1 MSTHHP
7 HYRLAHRVTPRRAAV
22 ALGMVCAFAAAP
34 MVAQAADTNATG
46 TLSAGGLS
54 VAAPPITPF
63 TATLTGV
70 NQTVN
75 TAVGAWSLTDAIGD
89 GAAYNVSVTAGA
101 PSIGGTSIAGSLG
114 GTWLALTPTTATAD
128 ASNPA
133 PASTHPVAIA
143 GSLAVGATAVT
154 IENAAVNTGAGKW
167 DFAGDTG
174 GVQNL
179 AVTIPGNAVPGA
191 YSDTLTYTIAAGVG
205 T

>member
-1 MSTHHP
+1 MTSNRHSDG
-7 HYRLAHRVTPRRAAV
+7 LARHVTLRQAAV

-34 MVAQAADTNATG
+34 AVAQADTTTATG

-70 NQTVN
+70 NQTVH
-75 TAVGAWSLTDAIGD
+75 TAVGAWNLTDAVGD
-89 GAAYNVSVTAGA
+89 GAAYNVSVSAGA

-114 GTWLALTPTTATAD
+114 TTWLALTPTTAAND

-167 DFAGDTG
+167 DFAADTG

-205 T
+205 A

>member
-1 MSTHHP
+1 MSKF
-7 HYRLAHRVTPRRAAV
+7 LVPRGTSARILTGLVVAA
-22 ALGMVCAFAAAP
+22 AIAAAP
-34 MVAQAADTNATG
+34 MVAQADTTNATG

-54 VAAPPITPF
+54 VVAPSIAPF
-63 TATLTGV
+63 TAVLTGV

-75 TAVGAWSLTDAIGD
+75 AAVGAWNLTDAVGD

-114 GTWLALTPTTATAD
+114 ATWLALTPTTATAD
-128 ASNPA
+128 GSNPA
-133 PASTHPVAIA
+133 PPSTHPVAIV
-143 GSLAVGATAVT
+143 GPLAVGATAVT

-167 DFAGDTG
+167 DFAADSG
-174 GVQNL
+174 GTKNL
-179 AVTIPGNAVPGA
+179 AVTIPGNAAPGA

>member
-1 MSTHHP
+1 
-7 HYRLAHRVTPRRAAV
+7 VV
-22 ALGMVCAFAAAP
+22 AE
-34 MVAQAADTNATG
+34 ADTTTATG

-54 VAAPPITPF
+54 VTAPSITPF

-70 NQTVN
+70 NQTVS

-89 GAAYNVSVTAGA
+89 GAAYNVSVSAGA
-101 PSIGGTSIAGSLG
+101 PSVGGTSIAGSLG
-114 GTWLALTPTTATAD
+114 STWLALTPTTSVRD
-128 ASNPA
+128 VNNPA

-167 DFAGDTG
+167 DFAADAG

-179 AVTIPGNAVPGA
+179 SVTIPGNAVPGA

-205 T
+205 A

>member
-1 MSTHHP
+1 MSFQRDHDGVVQHLSLGRT
-7 HYRLAHRVTPRRAAV
+7 AV
-22 ALGMVCAFAAAP
+22 WACVICAFAAAP
-34 MVAQAADTNATG
+34 GMAQAATTAATG
-46 TLSAGGLS
+46 TLTAGGLS
-54 VAAPPITPF
+54 VTAPSITPF

-70 NQTVN
+70 TQTVN
-75 TAVGAWSLTDAIGD
+75 TQVGAWSLTDAVGD
-89 GAAYNVSVTAGA
+89 GAAYNVTVSAGA

-114 GTWLALTPTTATAD
+114 GTWLVLTPTTATAD
-128 ASNPA
+128 VSNPA

-167 DFAGDTG
+167 DFAADTG

-179 AVTIPGNAVPGA
+179 AVTIPGNAVHGA

-205 T
+205 A

>member
-1 MSTHHP
+1 
-7 HYRLAHRVTPRRAAV
+7 
-22 ALGMVCAFAAAP
+22 MVCVFAAAP
-34 MVAQAADTNATG
+34 AVAQADTTAATG
-46 TLSAGGLS
+46 TLSAGELS
-54 VAAPPITPF
+54 VVAPPITAF
-63 TATLTGV
+63 TATLTGT

-89 GAAYNVSVTAGA
+89 GAAYNVSVSAGA

-114 GTWLALTPTTATAD
+114 STWLALTPTTSARD
-128 ASNPA
+128 VNNPA

-143 GSLAVGATAVT
+143 GALAVGATAVT

-167 DFAGDTG
+167 NFAADTG

-205 T
+205 A

>member
-1 MSTHHP
+1 MSKFV
-7 HYRLAHRVTPRRAAV
+7 YPRSSRIIAGLVAV
-22 ALGMVCAFAAAP
+22 SAFAAAP
-34 MVAQAADTNATG
+34 MVAQADTTNATG

-54 VAAPPITPF
+54 VVAPAITPF
-63 TATLTGV
+63 TATLMGV

-75 TAVGAWSLTDAIGD
+75 TAVGAWNLTDAIGD
-89 GAAYNVSVTAGA
+89 GAAYNVSVSAGA

-114 GTWLALTPTTATAD
+114 STWLALTPTTSARD
-128 ASNPA
+128 ANNPA

-167 DFAGDTG
+167 DFAADTG

-179 AVTIPGNAVPGA
+179 SVTIPGNAVPGA

-205 T
+205 A

>member
-1 MSTHHP
+1 MNSLT
-7 HYRLAHRVTPRRAAV
+7 TPRGSRIAAALVV
-22 ALGMVCAFAAAP
+22 ASAFAAAP
-34 MVAQAADTNATG
+34 VVAQADTTAATG

-54 VAAPPITPF
+54 VVAPPITPF
-63 TATLTGV
+63 TAVLTGV

-75 TAVGAWSLTDAIGD
+75 TPVGAWSLTDALGD
-89 GAAYNVSVTAGA
+89 GAAYT
-101 PSIGGTSIAGSLG
+101 IGGTSIAGSLG
-114 GTWLALTPTTATAD
+114 GTWLALTPTTSTPD

-167 DFAGDTG
+167 VFAADTG
-174 GVQNL
+174 GVKDL
-179 AVTIPGNAVPGA
+179 AVTIPGNATPGA

>member
-1 MSTHHP
+1 MSSHRRHA
-7 HYRLAHRVTPRRAAV
+7 LVIHRVNLRRTAI
-22 ALGMVCAFAAAP
+22 ALGTVCAIAAAP
-34 MVAQAADTNATG
+34 AMARADTTAATG
-46 TLSAGGLS
+46 TLTAGGLS
-54 VAAPPITPF
+54 VVAPSITPF
-63 TATLTGV
+63 TAILTGV
-70 NQTVN
+70 DQTVH
-75 TAVGAWSLTDAIGD
+75 TPVGAWSLTDAVGD
-89 GAAYNVSVTAGA
+89 GAAYNVSVSAGP

-167 DFAGDTG
+167 NFAADSG
-174 GVQNL
+174 GVENL

-205 T
+205 A

>member
-1 MSTHHP
+1 MSSHRRHAAVA
-7 HYRLAHRVTPRRAAV
+7 YRVTLRRTAV
-22 ALGMVCAFAAAP
+22 ALGTLCALAAAP
-34 MVAQAADTNATG
+34 GMARAATTAATG
-46 TLSAGGLS
+46 TLTAGGLS
-54 VAAPPITPF
+54 LVAPSITPF
-63 TATLTGV
+63 TAILTGV
-70 NQTVN
+70 NQRVDTP
-75 TAVGAWSLTDAIGD
+75 VGAWSLTDAAGD
-89 GAAYNVSVTAGA
+89 GAAYNVSVSAGA

-114 GTWLALTPTTATAD
+114 STWLALTPTTSTAD

-167 DFAGDTG
+167 DFAADSGA
-174 GVQNL
+174 VANL
-179 AVTIPGNAVPGA
+179 SVTIPGNAVPGA

>member
-1 MSTHHP
+1 MTSNQHSHGIAG
-7 HYRLAHRVTPRRAAV
+7 RLTLRRTAV
-22 ALGMVCAFAAAP
+22 ALGMVCAFGAAP
-34 MVAQAADTNATG
+34 VVAQADTTTATG
-46 TLSAGGLS
+46 TLTAGGLS
-54 VAAPPITPF
+54 VVAPPITPF
-63 TATLTGV
+63 TATLSGV
-70 NQTVN
+70 NQTVH

-89 GAAYNVSVTAGA
+89 GAAYNVSVSAGA

-114 GTWLALTPTTATAD
+114 STWLALTPPTATAD

-167 DFAGDTG
+167 DFAADTG

-205 T
+205 V

>member
-1 MSTHHP
+1 MTTFS
-7 HYRLAHRVTPRRAAV
+7 TPRSLRIIA
-22 ALGMVCAFAAAP
+22 GMVVASAFAAAP
-34 MVAQAADTNATG
+34 IAAQADTTAATG
-46 TLSAGGLS
+46 TLTAGGLS
-54 VAAPPITPF
+54 VVAPPITAF
-63 TATLTGV
+63 TASLTGV

-114 GTWLALTPTTATAD
+114 STWLALTPTTSARD
-128 ASNPA
+128 VNNPA
-133 PASTHPVAIA
+133 PATTHPVAIA
-143 GSLAVGATAVT
+143 GSLAIGATAVT
-154 IENAAVNTGAGKW
+154 IENAAVNTGAGRW
-167 DFAGDTG
+167 DFTADTG

-205 T
+205 A